1 MRADAPLSTGDVARY
16 CGVSPGAVWKWVKKG
31 RLKAYRLADG
41 QYRIERG
48 AFKAFLRENDMPVDP
63 DFFARK
69 IKRVLIIDDEPTVVE
84 VVVRAV
90 QQMGENVEVA
100 TAADGFEAELQIA
113 TFKPDLLVLDLMMP
127 QIDGFE
133 VCRQVRRSPSTAHI
147 KILIVT
153 AYGIHENIQ
162 RALQSGAD
170 DFMHKPLNIPSLVAK
185 VGSML
190 ADAA

>member
-31 RLKAYRLADG
+31 RLKAYRVPGG

-48 AFKAFLRENDMPVDP
+48 AFKAFLRENDMQVDP
-63 DFFARK
+63 SFFARPV
-69 IKRVLIIDDEPTVVE
+69 KRVLIIDDEPTIVE
-84 VVVRAV
+84 VVARAV
-90 QQMGENVEVA
+90 QQLGESVEVA

-127 QIDGFE
+127 QVDGFE
-133 VCRQVRRSPSTAHI
+133 VCRLVRRSPNTAHM

-153 AYGIHENIQ
+153 AYGIHENIE
-162 RALQSGAD
+162 RALRAGAD

-185 VGSML
+185 VGGLL

>member
-31 RLKAYRLADG
+31 RLKAYRVPGG

-48 AFKAFLRENDMPVDP
+48 TFKAFLRENDMPVDP
-63 DFFARK
+63 SFFARPV
-69 IKRVLIIDDEPTVVE
+69 KRVLIIDDEPTIVE
-84 VVVRAV
+84 VVARAV
-90 QQMGENVEVA
+90 QQLGESVEVA

-127 QIDGFE
+127 QVDGFE
-133 VCRQVRRSPSTAHI
+133 VCRLVRRSPNTAHM

-153 AYGIHENIQ
+153 AYGIHENIE
-162 RALQSGAD
+162 RALRAGAD

-185 VGSML
+185 VGGLL

>member
-1 MRADAPLSTGDVARY
+1 MRGDTPLSTGDVARY

-31 RLKAYRLADG
+31 RLKAYRLPGG

-48 AFKAFLRENDMPVDP
+48 AFKAFLLANHLPVDP
-63 DFFARK
+63 SFFARPV
-69 IKRVLIIDDEPTVVE
+69 KRVLIIDDEPTVVE
-84 VVVRAV
+84 VVARAV
-90 QQMGENVEVA
+90 QQLDDNIEVA
-100 TAADGFEAELQIA
+100 TAADGFEAGLQIA

-133 VCRQVRRSPSTAHI
+133 VCRTVRRSPSTAHI
-147 KILIVT
+147 RILIVT
-153 AYGIHENIQ
+153 AYGIHENIE
-162 RALQSGAD
+162 RALRAGAD

-185 VGSML
+185 VNSLL

>member
-31 RLKAYRLADG
+31 RLKAYRVPGG

-63 DFFARK
+63 RFFARPV
-69 IKRVLIIDDEPTVVE
+69 KRVLIIDDEPMVVE
-84 VVVRAV
+84 VVARAV
-90 QQMGENVEVA
+90 QQLGESIEVA
-100 TAADGFEAELQIA
+100 TAGDGFEAELQIA

-133 VCRQVRRSPSTAHI
+133 VCRLVRRSPNTAHM

-153 AYGIHENIQ
+153 AFGIHENIE
-162 RALQSGAD
+162 RALKAGAD
-170 DFMHKPLNIPSLVAK
+170 DFMHKPLNLPSLVTK
-185 VGSML
+185 VSHLL